1 MTFETSWLLCVRP
14 RNNRRRTGRDFRTFN
29 VVSGKPNLAS
39 TYAPRTINHNIS
51 VISAFYEYHRRAL
64 TGPLRN
70 PVPERVVNGSRFGA
84 HHNPEDEYAHGRRAD
99 YRQKVPVQAARSIP
113 DVAFE
118 NLFSALGSDR
128 DRALVAFYVSSA
140 ARPSELVGLT
150 NGMVDVGNQCI
161 SVVRKGSG
169 SIQRVPASAE
179 AFLWFRLYQQ
189 SLPAELTG
197 AGLSAWWTLRR
208 PYRPMNYEAAR
219 AVIRRVN
226 VVLGSNWTLHDFR
239 HTAAMRMAQDPRVS
253 ITDIQAVLG
262 HVHLSTTEAYLKPRD
277 SEVIGRVNNISR
289 PGLSKP
295 ALQPRNRLA
304 RLAIPQKT
312 LRTSSAVQHG
322 RREGLPADRRPRTAT
337 RARSARAAA
346 QHTAPVFDV
355 ARRPGERRGDAER
368 SQFEIGCRSGD
379 DPRRSGGVR
388 GCHLAGA
395 MGSLRMPGG
404 RHRVVRPA
412 RQSVGCIAD
421 EEGCG

>member
-1 MTFETSWLLCVRP
+1 LKATSRDTWAGNTGTGRVRAISIAPYWEVVDAGSMGVLCVERYLYDFWAQGMSLSSVESYARDLLRWFRFLWDSNRQWDRATRHDVGDFVVAMREATKQPSTARP
-14 RNNRRRTGRDFRTFN
+14 RFPEVNE
-29 VVSGKPNLAS
+29 VSGKPNLAS
-39 TYAPRTINHNIS
+39 TYAPRTINHNLS

-70 PVPERVVNGSRFGA
+70 PVPERGVNGSRFGA
-84 HHNPEDEYAHGRRAD
+84 HHNPDEEYVHGRRAD

-113 DVAFE
+113 DLAFE

-169 SIQRVPASAE
+169 SVQRVPASSE

-189 SLPAELTG
+189 SLPAEFTG

-208 PYRPMNYEAAR
+208 PYRPMNYEAVR

-277 SEVIGRVNNISR
+277 SEVIGRVNQH
-289 PGLSKP
+289 L
-295 ALQPRNRLA
+295 AA
-304 RLAIPQKT
+304 RLVKA
-312 LRTSSAVQHG
+312 S
-322 RREGLPADRRPRTAT
+322 
-337 RARSARAAA
+337 AAA
-346 QHTAPVFDV
+346 
-355 ARRPGERRGDAER
+355 AEPTGSSR
-368 SQFEIGCRSGD
+368 YSAEDID
-379 DPRRSGGVR
+379 DLFGG
-388 GCHLAGA
+388 AA
-395 MGSLRMPGG
+395 WPS
-404 RHRVVRPA
+404 
-412 RQSVGCIAD
+412 
-421 EEGCG
+421 